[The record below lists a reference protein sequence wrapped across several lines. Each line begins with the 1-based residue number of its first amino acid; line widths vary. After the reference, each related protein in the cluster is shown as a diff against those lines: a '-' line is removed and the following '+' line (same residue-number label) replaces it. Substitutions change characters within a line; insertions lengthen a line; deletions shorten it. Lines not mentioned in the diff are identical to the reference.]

1 MYILD
6 GNVTTAIVDAIRS
19 LMITFCSLIYRL
31 IVFCFDVF
39 EKIGAAN
46 DILSTDI
53 IVNITNK
60 ISLILGLFMIFRL
73 TFAFIQ
79 YLINPDTMTDK
90 NKGAGNLVT
99 KMIVMVVLLG
109 STPYMFKLAF
119 SLQNAINEDKIIP
132 RIIMGYSPDESN
144 NATMGGMLAQSTFYT
159 FFRINENVTCKDS
172 DADLALVTTDAIEED
187 LKSADFSL
195 LSTFVN
201 QKCNL
206 NDDSSKKDYIYELDA
221 GGLGCLV
228 IGVAVLYIVFI
239 FTIQLAVRLFQLAY
253 LQVIAPIPIM
263 MYITPKGDEKL
274 KKWGSQ
280 CLTTFLDYFLRTAII
295 YFVLYLIQEIISN
308 FDSSSLSSIWQT
320 GNNAA
325 GKGYILGVLIIG
337 LLAFAKKVPN
347 LIKEIFPSLGGAAA
361 FDYGLSFKKQVVE
374 PLKWAYN
381 TPLGWGL
388 HAAKWTAQ
396 GIDRKA
402 HGKNFFG
409 PGRLRKKIDEILPE
423 QAAARKEREE
433 AVAARK
439 LFEKQEKKGEELFN
453 RRPDHKID
461 ETFFKNQ
468 EFRKSWRT
476 LKDAKDAE
484 DLANEEL
491 KAENA
496 RYQAAFNSGDQRE
509 IAIAKSRVAT
519 AEKNLKVASG
529 AVEKAQEF
537 HDKNR
542 AIYTKDREIEDRYTR
557 YKKTHGTPEVYK
569 TDAEILS
576 EAGIGNITNT
586 GTNTDTNTENG
597 QNTNNRII
605 VEEHVSSQPRQET
618 TSQETVQNEYSRL
631 VNQYNNE
638 TDPSKKAAIRKQI
651 DDFERRN

>member
-361 FDYGLSFKKQVVE
+361 FNYGLSSPEMKKALTFGLGATAGAIGGAAIGFKQGKGTLTGRAGNAFTGFFRGAAGGAKTKGSIVGNVKKGMSSQRAASQKAYERNNDGSTFWGRTFGASEASITKEAFDKELSLYSDYNGVVDLVDKE
-374 PLKWAYN
+374 LEKD
-381 TPLGWGL
+381 
-388 HAAKWTAQ
+388 AAVQSAM
-396 GIDRKA
+396 
-402 HGKNFFG
+402 
-409 PGRLRKKIDEILPE
+409 
-423 QAAARKEREE
+423 ARKQALLERGSSGGPAPTVAEIRNADALIKKAKKSALQVEIGRGTNGKIMSALANAE
-433 AVAARK
+433 AIRAK
-439 LFEKQEKKGEELFN
+439 GQEKGYTGFGTTSLATGSAADRMNAFFDNKDSTGIETNEIKGAGGSRN
-453 RRPDHKID
+453 
-461 ETFFKNQ
+461 
-468 EFRKSWRT
+468 
-476 LKDAKDAE
+476 AE
-484 DLANEEL
+484 YK
-491 KAENA
+491 KAEANA
-496 RYQAAFNSGDQRE
+496 
-509 IAIAKSRVAT
+509 K
-519 AEKNLKVASG
+519 
-529 AVEKAQEF
+529 
-537 HDKNR
+537 
-542 AIYTKDREIEDRYTR
+542 
-557 YKKTHGTPEVYK
+557 
-569 TDAEILS
+569 
-576 EAGIGNITNT
+576 
-586 GTNTDTNTENG
+586 
-597 QNTNNRII
+597 
-605 VEEHVSSQPRQET
+605 
-618 TSQETVQNEYSRL
+618 
-631 VNQYNNE
+631 YN
-638 TDPSKKAAIRKQI
+638 
-651 DDFERRN
+651 

>member
-31 IVFCFDVF
+31 IIFCFDVF

-90 NKGAGNLVT
+90 NKGAGNLVA

-109 STPYMFKLAF
+109 STPYIFKLAF

-144 NATMGGMLAQSTFYT
+144 NATMGGMLAQSTFYA

-347 LIKEIFPSLGGAAA
+347 LIKEIFPSLGGAAG
-361 FDYGLSFKKQVVE
+361 FDYGLSFKKQVIE
-374 PLKWAYN
+374 PLKAGYN
-381 TPLGWGL
+381 SPLGWGL
-388 HAAKWTAQ
+388 KLGKAGAVAAIGA
-396 GIDRKA
+396 IDRK
-402 HGKNFFG
+402 KYNLPKPRNKFQQKLDKLT
-409 PGRLRKKIDEILPE
+409 PGRAEAIKNVTEGRKEVREIDNKWNDGVEIAKKFTSQGFTAAGTGSTGWDKALDGTTRKNYKIVFKHDEFITSKMNLDKAKKEMETLRDGLLQVQSGGTFTYGGVTYNTSNVSALSDKYNSQSGAFSGMEKVHESLRKQYAD
-423 QAAARKEREE
+423 
-433 AVAARK
+433 
-439 LFEKQEKKGEELFN
+439 
-453 RRPDHKID
+453 
-461 ETFFKNQ
+461 
-468 EFRKSWRT
+468 
-476 LKDAKDAE
+476 DASAE
-484 DLANEEL
+484 DKFKFIKNNAANP
-491 KAENA
+491 
-496 RYQAAFNSGDQRE
+496 
-509 IAIAKSRVAT
+509 
-519 AEKNLKVASG
+519 ASPS
-529 AVEKAQEF
+529 
-537 HDKNR
+537 H
-542 AIYTKDREIEDRYTR
+542 
-557 YKKTHGTPEVYK
+557 THTTE
-569 TDAEILS
+569 
-576 EAGIGNITNT
+576 GI
-586 GTNTDTNTENG
+586 
-597 QNTNNRII
+597 
-605 VEEHVSSQPRQET
+605 
-618 TSQETVQNEYSRL
+618 
-631 VNQYNNE
+631 
-638 TDPSKKAAIRKQI
+638 
-651 DDFERRN
+651 

>member
-6 GNVTTAIVDAIRS
+6 GNLTTAIVDAIRS

-347 LIKEIFPSLGGAAA
+347 LIKEIFPSLGGAAG

-374 PLKWAYN
+374 PLKAGYN
-381 TPLGWGL
+381 SPLGWGL
-388 HAAKWTAQ
+388 KLGKAGAVAAIGA
-396 GIDRKA
+396 IDRK
-402 HGKNFFG
+402 KYNLPKPRNKFQQKLDKLT
-409 PGRLRKKIDEILPE
+409 PGRAEAIKNVTEGRKEVREIDNKWNDGVEIAKKFTSHGFTAAGTGSTGWDKALDGTTRNNYKIVFKHDEFITSKMNLDKAKKEMETLRDGLLQVQSGGTFTYGGVTYNTSNVSALSDKYNSQSGAFSGMEKVHESLRKQYAD
-423 QAAARKEREE
+423 
-433 AVAARK
+433 
-439 LFEKQEKKGEELFN
+439 
-453 RRPDHKID
+453 
-461 ETFFKNQ
+461 
-468 EFRKSWRT
+468 
-476 LKDAKDAE
+476 DALAE
-484 DLANEEL
+484 DKFKFIKNNAANP
-491 KAENA
+491 
-496 RYQAAFNSGDQRE
+496 
-509 IAIAKSRVAT
+509 
-519 AEKNLKVASG
+519 ASPS
-529 AVEKAQEF
+529 
-537 HDKNR
+537 H
-542 AIYTKDREIEDRYTR
+542 
-557 YKKTHGTPEVYK
+557 THTTE
-569 TDAEILS
+569 
-576 EAGIGNITNT
+576 GI
-586 GTNTDTNTENG
+586 
-597 QNTNNRII
+597 
-605 VEEHVSSQPRQET
+605 
-618 TSQETVQNEYSRL
+618 
-631 VNQYNNE
+631 
-638 TDPSKKAAIRKQI
+638 
-651 DDFERRN
+651 

>member
-6 GNVTTAIVDAIRS
+6 GKVTTAIVDAIRS

-347 LIKEIFPSLGGAAA
+347 LIKEIFPSLGGAAG

-374 PLKWAYN
+374 PLKAGYN
-381 TPLGWGL
+381 SPLGWGL
-388 HAAKWTAQ
+388 KLGKAGAVAAIGA
-396 GIDRKA
+396 IDRK
-402 HGKNFFG
+402 KYNLPKPRNKFQQKLDKLT
-409 PGRLRKKIDEILPE
+409 PGRAEAIKNVTEGRKEVREIDNKWNDGVEIAKKFTSHGFTAAGTGSTGWDKALDGTTRNNYKIVFKHDEFITSKMNLDKAKKEMETLRDGLLQVQSGGTFTYGGVTYNTSNVSALSDKYNSQSGAFSGMEKVHESLRKQYAD
-423 QAAARKEREE
+423 
-433 AVAARK
+433 
-439 LFEKQEKKGEELFN
+439 
-453 RRPDHKID
+453 
-461 ETFFKNQ
+461 
-468 EFRKSWRT
+468 
-476 LKDAKDAE
+476 DALAE
-484 DLANEEL
+484 DKFKFIKNNAANP
-491 KAENA
+491 
-496 RYQAAFNSGDQRE
+496 
-509 IAIAKSRVAT
+509 
-519 AEKNLKVASG
+519 ASPS
-529 AVEKAQEF
+529 
-537 HDKNR
+537 H
-542 AIYTKDREIEDRYTR
+542 
-557 YKKTHGTPEVYK
+557 THTTE
-569 TDAEILS
+569 
-576 EAGIGNITNT
+576 GI
-586 GTNTDTNTENG
+586 
-597 QNTNNRII
+597 
-605 VEEHVSSQPRQET
+605 
-618 TSQETVQNEYSRL
+618 
-631 VNQYNNE
+631 
-638 TDPSKKAAIRKQI
+638 
-651 DDFERRN
+651 